1 MASLSPK
8 NHTKEFEHF
17 RLMLDMRS
25 FYLDFKKVES
35 VYESD
40 QYNRETAKVILPELK
55 RLIDESKSLDD
66 RFADLNKGFLY
77 PDEIREQ
84 NHIRNEKLEKVY
96 AAVSNMR

>member
-1 MASLSPK
+1 
-8 NHTKEFEHF
+8 
-17 RLMLDMRS
+17 MLDLRS

-40 QYNRETAKVILPELK
+40 QYNRETAMIILPELE
-55 RLIDESKSLDD
+55 RLLEESKSLDE

-96 AAVSNMR
+96 AAVTNMKIRNISGITAHIR